1 MPPVSLTRAK
11 QSVLKKM
18 NVKENDELLV
28 YKYQP
33 TKSFYIS
40 RGFAKAEVFNH
51 KRSPDQHEKIL
62 SKFLIDYLNRKTV
75 LERIDPKARR
85 RGNNHQN
92 AVITKDERRI
102 DPSFTYR
109 IGKSFRRKTRST
121 NSHYEEATSR
131 SRRDLSKL
139 NPEKTFLI

>member
-1 MPPVSLTRAK
+1 
-11 QSVLKKM
+11 M

-33 TKSFYIS
+33 TKSFYIT
-40 RGFAKAEVFNH
+40 RGFAKVEPPST

-75 LERIDPKARR
+75 LERIDPKALRR
-85 RGNNHQN
+85 NNHKQI
-92 AVITKDERRI
+92 VKDDRRI

-109 IGKSFRRKTRST
+109 VGKSFRRKVRSS
-121 NSHYEEATSR
+121 NSHYEETHSR
-131 SRRDLSKL
+131 IYELNRL